1 MPWDDWQFY
10 AVTAVALLC
19 AWVIVGPLL
28 LGLLGRGKRG
38 KGKRVSLTI
47 DRKSR
52 TR

>member
-19 AWVIVGPLL
+19 LWAIVGPS
-28 LGLLGRGKRG
+28 LLGRGKRR

-47 DRKSR
+47 DRKRSD
-52 TR
+52 

>member
-19 AWVIVGPLL
+19 VWAIVRPLL
-28 LGLLGRGKRG
+28 PGRGKRG

-47 DRKSR
+47 DRKSSD
-52 TR
+52 

>member
-28 LGLLGRGKRG
+28 PGRRKRG